1 MNANARIQWLHKR
14 LVNGSYPNARRLAER
29 FCISPRQAQ
38 RDIDFLKKKMGA
50 PLAYNSARRGFYYTE
65 PFQLPLLLTSDNDD
79 VYLPGVSDVQS
90 TKELAASESIIQM
103 QIPYTATLELA
114 DRLAIMELTPYIT
127 EKLGKGQF
135 VCEFHSTEKFIGALI
150 ALQSDFRVI
159 EPEWLR
165 ERLVASAERI
175 LKNQKK

>member
-1 MNANARIQWLHKR
+1 MNANTRIQWLHKR

-29 FCISPRQAQ
+29 FHISPRQAQ

-50 PLAYNSARRGFYYTE
+50 PLAYDSARRGFYYTE
-65 PFQLPLLLTSDNDD
+65 PFRLPLLLTSDNDD
-79 VYLPGVSDVQS
+79 LYLPGVSDVQS

-175 LKNQKK
+175 IKNQK

>member
-1 MNANARIQWLHKR
+1 MNANTRIQWLHKR
-14 LVNGSYPNARRLAER
+14 LVNGSFPNARRLAER
-29 FCISPRQAQ
+29 FRISPRQAQ

-50 PLAYNSARRGFYYTE
+50 PIAYDSARRGFYYTE

-79 VYLPGVSDVQS
+79 VYLPGISDVQN
-90 TKELAASESIIQM
+90 TEELAASESIIQM

-135 VCEFHSTEKFIGALI
+135 ICEFHSTEKFIGALI
-150 ALQSDFRVI
+150 SLQSDFRVI

-175 LKNQKK
+175 LKNQK